1 MQQKNLVKTQSR
13 AGNDTNKISAL
24 SWISDRV
31 SSKSCVFY
39 RLPFPRRLR
48 EVLGAHKGKEK
59 VWYYRLRLLTSEKT
73 WQKAQQSFNGVEM
86 GRLGIPPVSSPTQKV
101 PPDGM

>member
-1 MQQKNLVKTQSR
+1 MLLTNTKQNPPTVLRATELTDEGILVIGKILCSECSKKKRVKTQSR
-13 AGNDTNKISAL
+13 AGNDTNEISAL

-48 EVLGAHKGKEK
+48 EVLGA
-59 VWYYRLRLLTSEKT
+59 S
-73 WQKAQQSFNGVEM
+73 
-86 GRLGIPPVSSPTQKV
+86 TQR
-101 PPDGM
+101 